1 MIESSS
7 FGGSLSKLWLA
18 ERTADGVSA
27 VTDTDVNGLM
37 RANRAYISAKKYI
50 LGATQTVRY
59 SGRVCQY
66 VALRGVNFYA
76 TWVVPQEIISCPIKA
91 VWLWGRV
98 FCFYWVH

>member
-7 FGGSLSKLWLA
+7 FGGSFK
-18 ERTADGVSA
+18 RTSGGVSA

-37 RANRAYISAKKYI
+37 RANREYISAKEKYI

-66 VALRGVNFYA
+66 VALRGVIFTQLGWYRRKLSP
-76 TWVVPQEIISCPIKA
+76 VPLKS
-91 VWLWGRV
+91 VGFWGGFFV
-98 FCFYWVH
+98 FIGYTKLKNY